1 MVKKRRIEISID
13 QEILYEIDIY
23 VLNHK
28 RQENNS
34 KINRSSVIE
43 QICNDF
49 IKNNKDKSLKK

>member
-1 MVKKRRIEISID
+1 MVKKRIEISID

-43 QICNDF
+43 RICNDF
-49 IKNNKDKSLKK
+49 IRNNKDKS